1 MPWLKPSTDAKR
13 VLIFRLGSLGDTVVA
28 LPSFR
33 LIARHFPGADR
44 RVLTNV
50 PRDARETDLDAV
62 LGGTDL
68 VHGYMHFDP
77 AERSAASVARVRR
90 EIRAYAP
97 DLLVYLCEQNSRL
110 RLLRHIAFFVS
121 CGLLSI
127 VGMPEFSSEGVHQ
140 LDRDSGLWESEAAFL
155 LRRLRPIAEASVEDE
170 ALWDMQFTAGERR
183 QAAAAL
189 GGFAGADDFIAVA
202 PGAKI
207 EVKDWGA
214 ARWTELIAGL
224 GARHRE
230 LGLVTIGGPGD
241 RARAGELARVWPG
254 PSRDLSGRVSP
265 RVSALVMARARL
277 LATHDSGPMHLAAAV
292 GTPVAAI
299 FSARAKPGIWFPRGA
314 ANRVFYRRVPCFDCG
329 LEICAAEGKRCIND
343 IGVDEVLDA
352 CHAMLAGQNTRP
364 VPVG

>member
-1 MPWLKPSTDAKR
+1 MPWLRPSADARR

-33 LIARHFPGADR
+33 LIAQHFPTADR

-62 LGGTDL
+62 LGGTGL

-77 AERSAASVARVRR
+77 ADRSAAAVARVRR

-121 CGLLSI
+121 CGLMSI
-127 VGMPEFSSEGVHQ
+127 VGMPEFGAEGTHQ

-155 LRRLRPIAEASVEDE
+155 LRRLRPIAEASIDDD
-170 ALWDMQFTAGERR
+170 ALWDMQFTAEERR
-183 QAAAAL
+183 LAAEAL
-189 GGFAGADDFIAVA
+189 HGFAGAGDFIAVA

-214 ARWTELIAGL
+214 ARWAELIAGL
-224 GARHRE
+224 GARHPA

-241 RARAGELARVWPG
+241 RARAAELAQVWPG

-265 RVSALVMARARL
+265 RVSALVMAHARL

-292 GTPVAAI
+292 GTPVAAV
-299 FSARAKPGIWFPRGA
+299 FSARAKPGIWFPHGRSH
-314 ANRVFYRRVPCFDCG
+314 RVFYRRVPCLDCG
-329 LEICAAEGKRCIND
+329 LEICTAEGKRCIND

-352 CHAMLAGQNTRP
+352 CHAMLAGERARP
-364 VPVG
+364 VPVA